1 MKNIIYRI
9 EFDLIELMESRSQER
24 RPYTGDRRPEME
36 NRSLEH
42 RPNIRY
48 RRPEMVNRSSEWSP
62 NIRDRAVEMENRS
75 WGRRPYPGDRTAE
88 MENWSSE
95 RRPKHGTCRGYPAIS
110 YRRMEMVNRRHFPQ
124 LVPLWEFQNPNII

>member
-1 MKNIIYRI
+1 MNLYFLFLELGPRNMKNIIYRI
-9 EFDLIELMESRSQER
+9 EFDLIELMESRNRKR

-62 NIRDRAVEMENRS
+62 NIRDRAVEMENR
-75 WGRRPYPGDRTAE
+75 
-88 MENWSSE
+88 
-95 RRPKHGTCRGYPAIS
+95 
-110 YRRMEMVNRRHFPQ
+110 RHFPQ
-124 LVPLWEFQNPNII
+124 LVPQAKPVRLTLRVCTATRTVRSRGTHVALL